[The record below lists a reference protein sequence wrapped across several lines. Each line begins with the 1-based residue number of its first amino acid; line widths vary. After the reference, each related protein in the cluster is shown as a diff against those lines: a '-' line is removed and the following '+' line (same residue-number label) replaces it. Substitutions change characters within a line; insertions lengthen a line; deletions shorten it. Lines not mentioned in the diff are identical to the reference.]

1 MSTATADIYDAPQ
14 ADLGLEIPTEQSG
27 IFGFKGRLSVL
38 GYMARSAI
46 LLLAMAVLGLGMF
59 FAVGGMSAIE
69 SGSFGSDFPLV
80 LMGVLALGFLP
91 LFYIGL
97 ALMVKRLHDI
107 SRSGWWMLLSMVPIV
122 GLIYTL
128 YISLA
133 PGKNEGNRFGQANPA
148 QGWEKP
154 VGIIGI
160 VLTVALVGG
169 SLAVDAMTL
178 FGSVG

>member
-1 MSTATADIYDAPQ
+1 
-14 ADLGLEIPTEQSG
+14 
-27 IFGFKGRLSVL
+27 
-38 GYMARSAI
+38 
-46 LLLAMAVLGLGMF
+46 
-59 FAVGGMSAIE
+59 
-69 SGSFGSDFPLV
+69 
-80 LMGVLALGFLP
+80 MGVLALGFLP

-107 SRSGWWMLLSMVPIV
+107 SRSGWWMLLTMVPIV